1 MGGVIETE
9 QERIQS
15 RMRLFDALTPKER
28 AVVHRY
34 GLAPAMQAIGISRRG
49 GLAPEAI
56 LRAQGRDPVAGG
68 GTSIQERPS
77 ARAKRAKRRLGL
89 SI

>member
-49 GLAPEAI
+49 GLAPEAM
-56 LRAQGRDPVAGG
+56 RAQGRDQVTGF

>member
-1 MGGVIETE
+1 MIETE

-15 RMRLFDALTPKER
+15 RMRLFDALT
-28 AVVHRY
+28 
-34 GLAPAMQAIGISRRG
+34 
-49 GLAPEAI
+49 
-56 LRAQGRDPVAGG
+56 
-68 GTSIQERPS
+68 QERPS

>member
-28 AVVHRY
+28 
-34 GLAPAMQAIGISRRG
+34 
-49 GLAPEAI
+49 
-56 LRAQGRDPVAGG
+56 
-68 GTSIQERPS
+68 PS

>member
-15 RMRLFDALTPKER
+15 RMRLFDALT
-28 AVVHRY
+28 
-34 GLAPAMQAIGISRRG
+34 
-49 GLAPEAI
+49 
-56 LRAQGRDPVAGG
+56 
-68 GTSIQERPS
+68 
-77 ARAKRAKRRLGL
+77 RAKRRLGL